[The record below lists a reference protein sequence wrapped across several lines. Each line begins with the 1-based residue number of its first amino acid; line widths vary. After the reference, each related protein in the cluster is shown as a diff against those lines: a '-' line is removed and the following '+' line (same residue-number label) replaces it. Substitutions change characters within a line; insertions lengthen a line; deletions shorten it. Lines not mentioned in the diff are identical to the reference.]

1 MRFLELKELQVLLGL
16 PRSWRSGEGTI
27 ASRCP
32 RQHSHKRLIPKDP
45 MVDECSSGVECS
57 KGHKDVCKELVH
69 FFHGTRKTTISRPW
83 GSNLEE
89 TEYR

>member
-57 KGHKDVCKELVH
+57 EGHKDVCKELVH
-69 FFHGTRKTTISRPW
+69 HVRTGGQYPQPRQQPKERKRA
-83 GSNLEE
+83 
-89 TEYR
+89 